1 MKRAAAILLTLL
13 ALAQSA
19 GAVDVI
25 WYSDQEPV
33 EEAVFAESGPASAV
47 LPEITAPSAI
57 LTEKE
62 TGTVLWEKNA
72 DEVREPASVTKV
84 MTILLIVEALER
96 GEIGLE
102 DTVRTSTYASSMG
115 GSQIFLKEGEEMSL
129 RDMLKSIVVASA
141 NDAAVAAAERLC
153 GSEEAFVARMNERAG
168 ELGMTNTVFRNCT
181 GLLDDPEHVTT
192 ARDVAAMSREL
203 IRHDLVKEFTSI
215 WTDTVRDG
223 EFGLTNTN
231 KLIRYYDGATG
242 LKTGFTQRSRYCLSA
257 TAERDGVEYIAVVM
271 GEETSAE
278 RFQSAKTLL
287 SYAFANY
294 TLTSAAPQEP
304 IPPLPVRLGR
314 TPYVQPV
321 AEGAGRLLV
330 TKAQAGD
337 ITRELTLPEELTAP
351 VEPGQ
356 RIGTLTVKSGGETLG
371 TFPVVSPDGAERLG
385 WSELFLKIL
394 AGVFAGRL

>member
-1 MKRAAAILLTLL
+1 MKKAAAILLSFLL
-13 ALAQSA
+13 LMQSA

-25 WYSDQEPV
+25 WYSDQEPLD
-33 EEAVFAESGPASAV
+33 EAVFAESEPAAAV

-62 TGTVLWEKNA
+62 TGTVIWEKNA
-72 DEVREPASVTKV
+72 DEIREPASVTKV

-96 GEIGLE
+96 GEISLD

-141 NDAAVAAAERLC
+141 NDAAVAVAEHLC
-153 GSEEAFVARMNERAG
+153 GSEEAFVGKMNERAG

-192 ARDVAAMSREL
+192 ARDVAVMSREL
-203 IRHDLVKEFTSI
+203 IRHDPVKEFTSI

-278 RFQSAKTLL
+278 RFRSAQTLL

-294 TLTSAAPQEP
+294 TLVSAAPLEP
-304 IPPLPVRLGR
+304 IPPLRVRLGR

-337 ITRELTLPEELTAP
+337 ITRELSLPEELTAP

-371 TFPVVSPDGAERLG
+371 TFRVVSPDGAERLS
-385 WSELFLKIL
+385 WWELFVKIL